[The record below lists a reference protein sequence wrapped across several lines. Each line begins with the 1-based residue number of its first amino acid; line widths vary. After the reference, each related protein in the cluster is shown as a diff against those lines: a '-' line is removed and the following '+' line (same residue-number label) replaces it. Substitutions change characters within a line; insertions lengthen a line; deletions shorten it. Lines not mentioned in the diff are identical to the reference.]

1 MEVVQNDEV
10 RISTSRES
18 DYETSNE
25 IMLKDTNIKI
35 RKALESLKWVKNG
48 NDSHVELRPDMV
60 TEIELHEDIPVYC
73 KIASQG

>member
-48 NDSHVELRPDMV
+48 NDSHVELHP
-60 TEIELHEDIPVYC
+60 
-73 KIASQG
+73 